1 MKIFI
6 KYNENGDLP
15 DIDDLVKKMWKEN
28 INVSK
33 VADAVSFRDCTTL
46 SLAWDKWLDDKR
58 WASHPKFKEYI
69 YFELIKESRFTSKI
83 IMQIEDDA
91 IEVDKCAFYKAVVL
105 IGEKTRWEISAD
117 GIKWI
122 KIDDY
127 IKVVNRYLK
136 LSFEEAVE
144 LSLLNYKY

>member
-6 KYNENGDLP
+6 KYNKKSNLP

-33 VADAVSFRDCTTL
+33 VGDALRFRDCTTL

-58 WASHPKFKEYI
+58 WTSHPKFKEYI
-69 YFELIKESRFTSKI
+69 YFELIKESESTNKI
-83 IMQIEDDA
+83 IIETEDDV
-91 IEVDKCAFYKAVVL
+91 IEVDKCAFYKAAVL
-105 IGEKTRWEISAD
+105 IGEKTRGEISTD
-117 GIKWI
+117 GITWM

-127 IKVVNRYLK
+127 IKGVNRYLI

-144 LSLLNYKY
+144 LSLLK